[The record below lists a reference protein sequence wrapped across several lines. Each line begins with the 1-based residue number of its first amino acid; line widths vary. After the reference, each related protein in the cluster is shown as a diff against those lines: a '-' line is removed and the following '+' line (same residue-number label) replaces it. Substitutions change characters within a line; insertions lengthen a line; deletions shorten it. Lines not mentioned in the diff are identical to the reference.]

1 MTDEVMG
8 LDGHWS
14 SKSIFGQTE
23 CKKWGVV
30 VFKHNSITLFFAYL
44 IFMVQVLEFK
54 L

>member
-8 LDGHWS
+8 LDGHC
-14 SKSIFGQTE
+14 IVMGLDVTE